1 MSDSLSTLEKI
12 SGGQLHLDW
21 TIHINYSQITK
32 ITLIFC
38 PGHTGIAGNEKV
50 EKLAGEAAI
59 STNKVPLDTQ
69 TIVKMIFADLSDSH
83 EIESS
88 TSLT

>member
-1 MSDSLSTLEKI
+1 MFVSDTFSNLEKI
-12 SGGQLHLDW
+12 RGGQLHSDL
-21 TIHINYSQITK
+21 TIHINYSQISK

-50 EKLAGEAAI
+50 DKLAGETATL
-59 STNKVPLDTQ
+59 TNKVFLDTQ
-69 TIVKMIFADLSDSH
+69 TIVKMIFADLSDSL
-83 EIESS
+83 EIS